1 MRLKDIPDKQIP
13 TADPAAV
20 IEQYRGWIAKIANK
34 YAGLVAESGAVD
46 MDDLIQA
53 GSMAILEAQK
63 TYNPEGGRN
72 FTGWSFM
79 PIRNA
84 MLDLLGYRDK
94 LRLRPPV
101 PALSLDMPAGEEA
114 EETLLDTIEDKNIKP
129 FDECI
134 CEEETH
140 QETAKEVRA
149 AVDRLKDDKQREAI
163 RRLYLDEQDRK
174 AAAEGMGIQE
184 AALRSLDRAGRK
196 NLRKD
201 ARLCDYVMPFFQVGA
216 GRFHNTWTSA
226 VELAVLWREQHRY
239 QPEQPEQLKMD
250 AGG

>member
-13 TADPAAV
+13 TADPADV
-20 IEQYRGWIAKIANK
+20 IEQYKGWIVKIAKK
-34 YAGLVAESGAVD
+34 YAGLVEESGAVD

-63 TYNPEGGRN
+63 TFDPEGGRN
-72 FTGWSFM
+72 FIGWSYM

-84 MLDLLGYRDK
+84 MLHLLGYRDK

-101 PALSLDMPAGEEA
+101 PALSLDVPVGEDGDKS
-114 EETLLDTIEDKNIKP
+114 LMDMIEDKDIVP
-129 FDECI
+129 FDEQVI
-134 CEEETH
+134 EKETQ
-140 QETAKEVRA
+140 QETVREVRA

-163 RRLYLDEQDRK
+163 RRLYLDEQDRMT
-174 AAAEGMGIQE
+174 AAEGMGIQE
-184 AALRSLDRAGRK
+184 AALRSLDREGRK

-201 ARLCDYVMPFFQVGA
+201 ARLYRYAMPFFQVGLKT
-216 GRFHNTWTSA
+216 FNNTWTSA
-226 VELAVLWREQHRY
+226 VEMAVLWREQHRH
-239 QPEQPEQLKMD
+239 QLEKLKMD